1 MLRVKGVPPVSGEQL
16 LLSIVFQTRGG
27 SFNQEEK
34 RRHRLGQFG
43 EMLWLPEPCYLGRMK
58 LSVAGTHDALTS
70 LGTRKPWSYSL
81 LSLLSSSFLKPCNPL
96 LLSQLCSTWA
106 GTERNKHSTPS
117 PRQPG
122 SSLPVKD
129 ARFEV
134 SVQHR
139 EPFNPKKHLK
149 WPLRKL
155 FIEDKTGTSD
165 CYLGSLHT
173 PASPCLS
180 TLQSS
185 LEIPRPGQA

>member
-1 MLRVKGVPPVSGEQL
+1 MNTGILHSVLMLRVEQL

-43 EMLWLPEPCYLGRMK
+43 EMLWLPEPCYLGQMK

-106 GTERNKHSTPS
+106 GTERNTLPHPLDN
-117 PRQPG
+117 QVAACQWGMPG
-122 SSLPVKD
+122 SKS
-129 ARFEV
+129 V
-134 SVQHR
+134 SSTG
-139 EPFNPKKHLK
+139 NPL
-149 WPLRKL
+149 
-155 FIEDKTGTSD
+155 
-165 CYLGSLHT
+165 
-173 PASPCLS
+173 
-180 TLQSS
+180 
-185 LEIPRPGQA
+185 IPRNIWNGLWESCS